1 LKRLLCIGWVLV
13 VLKIE
18 RVKTGIPGLDELLYG
33 GIPKRNIVL
42 LSGGPGTGKTIFGQQ
57 YLYYGLQHGEPG
69 VLVALEEHPVQ
80 IRRNMAAF
88 GWDVKKYEE
97 EGLFAIVDAFT
108 GGIGEAAKR
117 ERYVVRSVD
126 DMTELLD
133 VIREAIRDIKAERV
147 VIDSVSTLYLTKP
160 SMARA
165 ILMQLKRVLAGL
177 GTTAILVSQ
186 VSVTERG
193 FGGPGVEHA
202 VDGIIRLDLDE
213 VDGELVRSLIIW
225 KMRGTKHD
233 MRRHPF
239 DITDKG
245 IVVYPNKVVR
255 FRGGRA
261 VYEETK
267 IEYTGPE

>member
-1 LKRLLCIGWVLV
+1 MF
-13 VLKIE
+13 KIE
-18 RVKTGIPGLDELLYG
+18 KIKSGIPGLDELLYG

-80 IRRNMAAF
+80 IRRNMASF
-88 GWDVKKYEE
+88 GWDVRKYEE
-97 EGLFAIVDAFT
+97 EGMFAIVDAFT
-108 GGIGEAAKR
+108 GGYGEAAKR

-126 DMTELLD
+126 DMTEFLD
-133 VIREAIRDIKAERV
+133 VVKEAIKDLKAERV
-147 VIDSVSTLYLTKP
+147 VIDSVSTLYLTRP
-160 SMARA
+160 SVARA

-177 GTTAILVSQ
+177 GATSILVSQ

-213 VDGELVRSLIIW
+213 VGGELIRSLIIW

-239 DITDKG
+239 EITDRG
-245 IVVYPNKVVR
+245 IIVQHNRVVR
-255 FRGGRA
+255 IRGDR
-261 VYEETK
+261 VTFEEVK
-267 IEYTGPE
+267 PE